1 MEKESIK
8 AQLIYD
14 EVDRKTKLENE
25 LKQLAPDKYS
35 NVRNTISTIALA
47 LFVFWAYPEV
57 LDQPVLFV
65 IAIIAVWAGSD
76 VYHVNKRTNRRIDV
90 LYELLKEDK

>member
-1 MEKESIK
+1 M
-8 AQLIYD
+8 
-14 EVDRKTKLENE
+14 
-25 LKQLAPDKYS
+25 APDKYS
-35 NVRNTISTIALA
+35 NVKNTISTIVLA

-57 LDQPVLFV
+57 LDQPVILV
-65 IAIIAVWAGSD
+65 IAIIAMWAGSD